1 MLYKSTKNT
10 NYHYL
15 PQLVVSILLMLS
27 LSCIHNNNVVP
38 KGIIV
43 PEKMGKI
50 LTDLHLADAVA
61 NQNFTVKDVSDSI
74 AWKNKSF
81 RNLILRKYQIDTAMF
96 DRSFSYYIQ
105 RPAEMDSI
113 YARMITD
120 LSRLQTRLS
129 LDDAKKNPVISVK
142 NKIDLGKTNKSTL
155 HTRSL
160 ESGTIQKQMP
170 HILSIDSLRKLH
182 QKTRL
187 TNTK

>member
-43 PEKMGKI
+43 PEKMGRI

-61 NQNFTVKDVSDSI
+61 NQNFTVKEVSDSI

-96 DRSFSYYIQ
+96 NRSFSYYIQ
-105 RPAEMDSI
+105 RPAELDSI

-120 LSRLQTRLS
+120 LSRLQTRLL
-129 LDDAKKNPVISVK
+129 LDNTKKEPLGATKKMTDS
-142 NKIDLGKTNKSTL
+142 GKTRKFTL
-155 HTRSL
+155 HTLSVD
-160 ESGTIQKQMP
+160 SGK
-170 HILSIDSLRKLH
+170 R
-182 QKTRL
+182 
-187 TNTK
+187 